1 MTTVAGS
8 VFLFDFIGM
17 QTNYCYFSHTASS
30 SRLLGVSLSWYGFIP
45 VELPFT
51 PSQATYSIDGE
62 TPITFLL
69 KGLPVNSTTTVYNQ
83 KFFETAQLSPTSHTL
98 KVVYEGTN
106 STPLTLDYLI
116 IQNGTSSS
124 TTSSTTSFPTS
135 TGSTASSTS
144 TPKSAP
150 VGSIV
155 GGVIGGLAL
164 IIFAVLGF
172 FLLRRR
178 QKRDVQ
184 EEIST
189 STPQPFEYTPL
200 HLSSPTPNTSS
211 SGGFAYS
218 QVPQTAQLG
227 GRVTYGVK
235 GQVHHGSLSNVTNT
249 NSIEPPSTS
258 SPDVNTY
265 PTNLRAVPLQQAAL
279 NLANP
284 SPSSSSSSPP
294 ASTTSSSARPVPL
307 ARKVEREVEALATL
321 RPQRRGNPSVPA
333 SVESNDTWLS
343 NANVVLHA
351 DSGIR
356 MPSDTTST
364 SVVDVPPLYTP
375 D

>member
-17 QTNYCYFSHTASS
+17 QTNYCCFSHTALSL
-30 SRLLGVSLSWYGFIP
+30 RLLGVSLSWYGFIP

-124 TTSSTTSFPTS
+124 TTTSTTSLPTS
-135 TGSTASSTS
+135 TGSTTSATS
-144 TPKSAP
+144 TPKSVP

-164 IIFAVLGF
+164 IIFAILGF

-184 EEIST
+184 EEVST

-227 GRVTYGVK
+227 SRVTYGVK
-235 GQVHHGSLSNVTNT
+235 GQVHHGSMPSVTNT
-249 NSIEPPSTS
+249 DSIEPPSTS
-258 SPDVNTY
+258 SA
-265 PTNLRAVPLQQAAL
+265 PTNLRAVPFQQAAL

-284 SPSSSSSSPP
+284 SPSSSSSSSPP

-321 RPQRRGNPSVPA
+321 SPQRRGVPSVPA